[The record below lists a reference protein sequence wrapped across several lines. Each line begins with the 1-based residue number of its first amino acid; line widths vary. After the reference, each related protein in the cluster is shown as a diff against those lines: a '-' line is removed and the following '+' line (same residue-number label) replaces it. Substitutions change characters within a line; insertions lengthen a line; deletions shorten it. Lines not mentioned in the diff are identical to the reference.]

1 MSVNDFLHAR
11 ALVVGVETYSAGEE
25 WELVGPAADALRFT
39 DWLLGMGMPAAHISL
54 FANSTAPSA
63 LAEWRQRTGVSVAE
77 PVCDA
82 IHTALLDVVRKH
94 PCDVLF
100 LFWGGHGI
108 TDPEGRLRLF
118 TCDAHEEVLHN
129 VDLDDLMLA
138 LRSSTFAEVGRQI
151 LIVDACRRFVPHREL
166 RRGLPTVSL
175 PRGELGRTDQFTL
188 CATREGDLA
197 ANLTGEGTGRLSSV
211 LLAKLPTTPGRLP
224 DMEAVARQV
233 RGEFERLRTAG
244 ETTQIPVFYSSRGFD
259 GSVRSD
265 QLVAWTTPS
274 EASPVADAQQYVQR
288 LARRLESRLV
298 GEVRLSGMGP
308 SFDSL
313 ERSSVVTR
321 AQVRSTSISAEHSLV
336 PDVVD
341 YVRRTAVRRMIV
353 SGAPGMGKSVLLDLL
368 ALAQCRAYQVDGSA
382 IPVHVTGHGD
392 AAREFVRA
400 EDMLRHAVP
409 FLHHTAQDE
418 LLHRCVFYCDAFD
431 EMTPPQQS
439 AVLDFM
445 RGHPNASVILSTR
458 TTRGIDWSVPNCV
471 EVELLPL
478 DPPEVLRQLECE
490 LGTNVA
496 EEVFRRLAGRDYEV
510 VQDAWRAAGG
520 AREQLW
526 SLPATVP
533 RKLPGD
539 MAALRLK
546 LLRDPP
552 AALQLARTPFLLR
565 AMVTIR
571 REGEYLDL
579 SKPDI
584 LHHLVT
590 TLWSRLHAEVG
601 YRDISLDQLF
611 RGLAPFAVQL
621 IRERQ
626 EYYDLAASADL
637 PAEADRVVAPRLFEA
652 AVLAGIVDQDGSNV
666 TFRHR
671 VIRDYFAASA
681 LSARIPD
688 RLPVDDYVNP
698 TQWWVET
705 PWRAALGY
713 VPRFH
718 GSLEPLVDWLGRAQ
732 PEAAAQC
739 IRENAGLPG
748 ESARRTIR
756 GVVRQRLAES
766 TERAPAELAALGR
779 ALGMVGDDRPG
790 VGVGHVLTSSAPA
803 IEWAFVP
810 EQQVALSQSRP
821 VTVPAFHIAKYPV
834 TNAQYEVFLRD
845 GGYGK
850 DRHWT
855 RRGIALRDRHGWC
868 APESYGP
875 PFDLPNHP
883 IVGISY
889 HEALAFCRWLGAL
902 TGERLTLPTVA
913 QWMAAARSGDGVEG
927 YPWGDDF
934 APGRSNSRQAGI
946 RTTTAVG
953 VFASGMSHFGLF
965 DCGGN
970 VWELCAPE
978 RDARRGPWLRGLR
991 GQQAPDGYLPIKGG
1005 SFAHYWCS
1013 VKTRTD
1019 VTIREADREWDVGFR
1034 VLKRLP

>member
-1 MSVNDFLHAR
+1 MPVNEFLHAR
-11 ALVVGVETYSAGEE
+11 ALVVGIETYAAGQD

-39 DWLLGMGMPAAHISL
+39 DWLLDMGMPAAHISL
-54 FANSTAPSA
+54 FANSAAPSA
-63 LAEWRQRTGVSVAE
+63 LDDWRQRTGLSVSE
-77 PVCDA
+77 PACDA
-82 IHTALLDVVRKH
+82 IHAALLDVVREH

-100 LFWGGHGI
+100 FFWGGHGI

-118 TCDAHEEVLHN
+118 TSDAHEEVLRN
-129 VDLDDLMLA
+129 VDLDDLMTA
-138 LRSSTFAEVGRQI
+138 FRSSTFAEVRRQI
-151 LIVDACRRFVPHREL
+151 LIVDACRRFVPYREL

-197 ANLTGEGTGRLSSV
+197 ANRAGTGRLSSV
-211 LLAKLPTTPGRLP
+211 LLAELPATPGRLP
-224 DMEAVARQV
+224 DMEAVAQQV
-233 RGEFERLRTAG
+233 RIEFERLRTAG
-244 ETTQIPVFYSSRGFD
+244 ETTQVPVFYSSRGYD

-265 QLVAWTTPS
+265 QLVPWTTPV
-274 EASPVADAQQYVQR
+274 AAGPVADARQYVQR
-288 LARRLESRLV
+288 LVRRLESRLV

-321 AQVRSTSISAEHSLV
+321 AQVRSTSISAEHTLV
-336 PDVVD
+336 PDVVA

-382 IPVHVTGHGD
+382 IPVQVTGHGD
-392 AAREFVRA
+392 VAREFVQV

-409 FLHHTAQDE
+409 FLSGAAQDE
-418 LLHRCVFYCDAFD
+418 LLHQCVFYCDAFD

-458 TTRGIDWSVPNCV
+458 TTRGLDWSVPNCV

-478 DPPEVLRQLECE
+478 DPPEVLRHLECE

-496 EEVFRRLAGRDYEV
+496 EEVFRQLAGQDYER
-510 VQDAWRAAGG
+510 VQDEWRAAGG
-520 AREQLW
+520 SREQLW
-526 SLPATVP
+526 SLSATVP
-533 RKLPGD
+533 RKLPGEV
-539 MAALRLK
+539 AALRLR

-584 LHHLVT
+584 LHSLVT
-590 TLWSRLHAEVG
+590 ALWSRLHTEVG
-601 YRDISLDQLF
+601 YRDIALDQLF
-611 RGLAPFAVQL
+611 SGLAPFAVEL

-626 EYYDLAASADL
+626 ECYDLASVTAWPVETGEASAL
-637 PAEADRVVAPRLFEA
+637 RLFEA
-652 AVLAGIVDQDGSNV
+652 AVLAGIVDQDDSRV
-666 TFRHR
+666 AFRHR
-671 VIRDYFAASA
+671 VIRDYFAASS
-681 LSARIPD
+681 LSAGIPD
-688 RLPVDDYVNP
+688 GLPVERYVDP
-698 TQWWVET
+698 TAWWVET
-705 PWRAALGY
+705 PWRAALGF

-718 GSLEPLVDWLGRAQ
+718 DSLEPLVAWLGRAQ

-739 IRENAGLPG
+739 IRENGNLPG
-748 ESARRTIR
+748 ESVRQVIR
-756 GVVRQRLAES
+756 GVVRERLAES
-766 TERAPAELAALGR
+766 TVRPPAELAALGR

-790 VGVGHVLTSSAPA
+790 VGVGHLMTSSAPA
-803 IEWAFVP
+803 IEWAFIP
-810 EQQVALSQSRP
+810 EQRVPLSESLS
-821 VTVPAFHIAKYPV
+821 VTVPAFHIGRYPV

-855 RRGIALRDRHGWC
+855 RRGVGLRDRLGWC

-883 IVGISY
+883 IVGVSY

-902 TGERLTLPTVA
+902 RGDQVALPTVA

-927 YPWGDDF
+927 YPWGSDF
-934 APGRSNSRQAGI
+934 SPGRSNSRQAGI

-953 VFASGMSHFGLF
+953 VFTSGVSHFGLF

-978 RDARRGPWLRGLR
+978 RDTPRTPWLRGLR
-991 GQQAPDGYLPIKGG
+991 GRPAPEDYLPIKGG

-1019 VTIREADREWDVGFR
+1019 VTIREVDREWDVGFR
-1034 VLKRLP
+1034 VVRRLP